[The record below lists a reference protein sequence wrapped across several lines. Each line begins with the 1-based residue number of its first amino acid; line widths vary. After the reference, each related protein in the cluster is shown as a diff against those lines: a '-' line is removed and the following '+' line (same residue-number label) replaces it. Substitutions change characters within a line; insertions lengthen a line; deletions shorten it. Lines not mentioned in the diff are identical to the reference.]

1 MLKGHSQLKQS
12 IEGRVRN
19 KDIHKTIAR
28 EIEAAGYAKT
38 GGQCKKIEIGI
49 QEDNKRGKTSTGRK
63 NWNFCDAMDSVLG
76 HKPVTQP
83 PVMVKSGAT
92 SSCITDEYIGR

>member
-1 MLKGHSQLKQS
+1 MLKGHSQLKRS

-49 QEDNKRGKTSTGRK
+49 QEDNKSSTGRK
-63 NWNFCDAMDSVLG
+63 NWNFYDAMDSVLG

-92 SSCITDEYIGR
+92 STDEYIGR